1 MCGSEGT
8 QSDEDNEEEE
18 NDKKID
24 DSTLRMSEKKESAKF
39 SISGGARMARD
50 QMKGWVMEN

>member
-18 NDKKID
+18 NDKKLD
-24 DSTLRMSEKKESAKF
+24 DSTLRMSEKKESSKL
-39 SISGGARMARD
+39 SISAGARMARD
-50 QMKGWVMEN
+50 QMKGWVKEN